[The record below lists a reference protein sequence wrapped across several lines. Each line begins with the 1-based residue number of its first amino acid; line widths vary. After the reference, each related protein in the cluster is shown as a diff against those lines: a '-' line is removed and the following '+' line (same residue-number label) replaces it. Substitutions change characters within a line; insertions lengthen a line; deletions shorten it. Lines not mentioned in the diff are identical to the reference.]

1 MGKKYLFVIIPLIL
15 SIGIVSVLPF
25 SGADY
30 MDDINREDIE
40 TQCREGLVLVFR
52 TISNDFVCTD
62 DGTAGRWI
70 QLGIA
75 ELAHPLAPIEPVEE
89 AMEDTSEEDIMVD
102 K

>member
-1 MGKKYLFVIIPLIL
+1 MGQKTILVIIPLIL

-30 MDDINREDIE
+30 MDDINREDIDI
-40 TQCREGLVLVFR
+40 QCREGLVLVFR
-52 TISNDFVCTD
+52 TISNDYVCTD

-75 ELAHPLAPIEPVEE
+75 ELANPAPI
-89 AMEDTSEEDIMVD
+89 
-102 K
+102 